1 VELLIILQQYSVL
14 IGEDD
19 LSRCPKT
26 ITYYWARIKQVLE
39 WQAEDA
45 RSFAI
50 LMVHIREAIKL
61 GEADYSEAEEDS
73 EDEGFANALA
83 AAGADS

>member
-1 VELLIILQQYSVL
+1 M
-14 IGEDD
+14 
-19 LSRCPKT
+19 CPKT

-39 WQAEDA
+39 WEVKEP
-45 RSFAI
+45 RSFAV
-50 LMVHIREAIKL
+50 LLVHIREATRL
-61 GEADYSEAEEDS
+61 GEVDYSEDEADS